1 MSRYGRQ
8 QNDIEPC
15 TISNRD
21 IADVLERQGRPRMA
35 AMVRDHQAAID
46 RLALLEEQARRDL
59 REALARLEKYE
70 PTPQRTEPVN
80 NWTGD

>member
-1 MSRYGRQ
+1 MSRYGQ
-8 QNDIEPC
+8 KPADLEPC

-21 IADVLERQGRPRMA
+21 IAEVLERQGRPRMA

-46 RLALLEEQARRDL
+46 RLALLEQHARRDL

-70 PTPQRTEPVN
+70 PTQTQHEPVN